1 VLARDDVDIVDVCT
15 PPSIRHVIVVAAA
28 RAGKH
33 VLAEKPIATV
43 PRVADEMVR
52 VPRDA
57 GVAFGIVHNYS
68 FLPEFLAA
76 RAILE
81 PGEIGEVEVAI
92 LNYLG
97 VLDNPGSSEYQPG
110 WRRTSA
116 VAGGGVLM
124 DMMHVAYVAELLLGR
139 HMRRVSAYVD
149 AREHGSAVEDLALC
163 RFEADGAV
171 ALVNIG
177 WGAGPGGIE
186 ISGAEGRLIIRYA
199 QAGTSPFYP
208 LEHVAVVGRNGETV
222 HEIAANGRT
231 SHELLLA
238 EYAEALRAG
247 RDALAP
253 GEEGRRVLELV
264 LAAYESAALE
274 RPVELPLA
282 EDDPVYQ
289 LGVAGMSE
297 LEVSR
302 QSRLAS
308 RHLFGVG

>member
-1 VLARDDVDIVDVCT
+1 
-15 PPSIRHVIVVAAA
+15 
-28 RAGKH
+28 
-33 VLAEKPIATV
+33 
-43 PRVADEMVR
+43 
-52 VPRDA
+52 
-57 GVAFGIVHNYS
+57 
-68 FLPEFLAA
+68 
-76 RAILE
+76 
-81 PGEIGEVEVAI
+81 
-92 LNYLG
+92 
-97 VLDNPGSSEYQPG
+97 
-110 WRRTSA
+110 
-116 VAGGGVLM
+116 M

-208 LEHVAVVGRNGETV
+208 LEHVAVVCRNGETV
-222 HEIAANGRT
+222 HKIAAIT
-231 SHELLLA
+231 SHELLFA
-238 EYAEALRAG
+238 EYADALRAG
-247 RDALAP
+247 RDQLAP
-253 GEEGRRVLELV
+253 GEEGRRALELV

-274 RPVELPLA
+274 RPVELPLG

-289 LGVAGMSE
+289 LGVAGVSQ